1 MPETDRSDGVVM
13 ADDATRHWAD
23 WEGRREAHFGDRV
36 VSCFSARPTSFH
48 DLLADAARRLPDQ
61 EALVDADERLTWREV
76 ERHVAA
82 IGGGL
87 LERGIRP
94 GDRVAL
100 LVGNH
105 NAFVLSLFAIARI
118 GAIAVPLGT
127 RQQRPE
133 VAFALENCGAKLLI
147 SDAGLADRV
156 PDRSE
161 TPRLAYRV
169 TVGGGDGADEFAE
182 LLAGTPCDPVPVGEQ
197 DTAAILYTS
206 GTTGRPK
213 GAMLTHLGIVHSA
226 MVYVH
231 CMRLTSSDRCVNAV
245 PLSHVTG
252 LIAGIAAMARCAGP
266 LVIMPEFRAAMFL
279 PLASRERM
287 TYTLMVPAMYN
298 LCLLQPNLQDHD
310 LSAWRIGGF
319 GGAPMP
325 PATITALAHTL
336 PGLTLM
342 NVYGSTETTSP
353 VTLTPPGLIGLHGDS
368 VGVAAPGTD
377 LLVVDDLGR
386 ELPPNDIGE
395 IWVRGPS
402 VVKGYWD
409 NPSATAS
416 ELTGGFWHSGDL
428 GMLDGSGF
436 LYVVDRK
443 KDMLNRGG
451 HKIYT
456 AEVEAVLASHPAV
469 IESAVVGRPCP
480 VLGERVHAV
489 VTVRSDAASAKDI
502 RDYCAERL
510 SDYKVPETLDLRLDP
525 LPRNSNGK
533 IMKRVLRESVL
544 GSPS

>member
-1 MPETDRSDGVVM
+1 M
-13 ADDATRHWAD
+13 ADGTTRHWAD
-23 WEGRREAHFGDRV
+23 VDIRLEAHFGDRV
-36 VSCFSARPTSFH
+36 VSCFSERPTSFH

-76 ERHVAA
+76 TRRVAA

-87 LERGIRP
+87 LERGVRP

-100 LVGNH
+100 LIGNC

-118 GAIAVPLGT
+118 GAVAVPLGT

-133 VAFALENCGAKLLI
+133 IVFALENCGAKLLI
-147 SDAGLADRV
+147 SDAGFADRV
-156 PDRSE
+156 PSRSE
-161 TPRLAYRV
+161 APRLACRV
-169 TVGGGDGADEFAE
+169 TLGKDDGAHRFAD
-182 LLAGTPCDPVPVGEQ
+182 LLAGAPCDPVPVDEQ

-231 CMRLTSSDRCVNAV
+231 CMRLTSSDRCVNGV

-252 LIAGIAAMARCAGP
+252 LIASVAAMARCGGR
-266 LVIMPEFRAAMFL
+266 LIIMPDFRAATFL

-298 LCLLQPNLQDHD
+298 LCLLQPNLRDHD

-325 PATITALAHTL
+325 PATITALAEKL

-342 NVYGSTETTSP
+342 NIYGSTETTSP
-353 VTLTPPGLIGLHGDS
+353 VSLTPPGLIGTHGDT
-368 VGVAAPGTD
+368 VGVAAPGAD
-377 LLVVDDLGR
+377 LIVVDDLGR
-386 ELPPNDIGE
+386 ELPPDEVGE
-395 IWVRGPS
+395 IWIRGPS

-428 GMLDGSGF
+428 GTLDRDGF
-436 LYVVDRK
+436 LRVVDRK
-443 KDMLNRGG
+443 KDMVNRGG

-469 IESAVVGRPCP
+469 IESAVIGRPCP

-489 VTVRSDAASAKDI
+489 VVVRGEAASAEDI
-502 RDYCAERL
+502 RAFCAERL
-510 SDYKVPETLDLRLDP
+510 SDYKVPETMDVGLDP
-525 LPRNSNGK
+525 LPRNGNSK
-533 IMKRVLRESVL
+533 IMKRVLRERML
-544 GSPS
+544 GVPS

>member
-1 MPETDRSDGVVM
+1 MPPASY
-13 ADDATRHWAD
+13 WAD
-23 WEGRREAHFGDRV
+23 LDTRLEAHFGDRV
-36 VSCFSARPTSFH
+36 VSCFVERPGGLH
-48 DLLADAARRLPDQ
+48 DLLAESERRFPDQ
-61 EALVDADERLTWREV
+61 EALVDAEERLTWQEV
-76 ERHVAA
+76 ERRVAA
-82 IGGGL
+82 IGGAL
-87 LERGIRP
+87 LARGIGR

-100 LVGNH
+100 LLGNS
-105 NAFVLSLFAIARI
+105 NAFVLCLFAIARI
-118 GAIAVPLGT
+118 GAVAVPLGT
-127 RQQRPE
+127 RQPLPE
-133 VAFALENCGAKLLI
+133 IAFALADCGAALLI
-147 SDAGLADRV
+147 GDASLEDRM
-156 PDRSE
+156 PPLPGGRI
-161 TPRLAYRV
+161 L
-169 TVGGGDGADEFAE
+169 VGGSGDGFAA
-182 LLAGTPCDPVPVGEQ
+182 LLAAPPCDPVPVGEE

-231 CMRLTSSDRCVNAV
+231 CMRLTSVDRCVNGV

-252 LIAGIAAMARCAGP
+252 LIASVAAMARCGGC
-266 LVIMPEFRAAMFL
+266 LIIMPEFRAANFL

-298 LCLLQPNLQDHD
+298 LCLLQPDLAAHD

-325 PATITALAHTL
+325 PATIAALAARL

-342 NVYGSTETTSP
+342 NIYGSTETTSP
-353 VTLTPPGLIGLHGDS
+353 VTLTPPGLIGAHGDS
-368 VGVAAPGTD
+368 VGTAAPGAE
-377 LLVVDDLGR
+377 LIVVDEIGR
-386 ELPPNDIGE
+386 ALPPGEIGE
-395 IWVRGPS
+395 IWIRGPS

-409 NPSATAS
+409 NPAATAS

-428 GMLDGSGF
+428 GTIDRDGF
-436 LYVVDRK
+436 LRVLDRK

-469 IESAVVGRPCP
+469 IESAVIGRPCP

-489 VTVRSDAASAKDI
+489 VVVREDTASAEAI
-502 RDYCAERL
+502 RRFCAERL
-510 SDYKVPETLDLRLDP
+510 SDYKVPETLDLGLEP

-533 IMKRVLRESVL
+533 ILKRVLRDAYVTRTGL
-544 GSPS
+544 PS

>member
-1 MPETDRSDGVVM
+1 MKY
-13 ADDATRHWAD
+13 WAD
-23 WEGRREAHFGDRV
+23 VVTRREAHFGDRV
-36 VSCFSARPTSFH
+36 VSCFADRPNSLH
-48 DLLADAARRLPDQ
+48 DLLADAARRWPDQ
-61 EALVDADERLTWREV
+61 EALVDVDERLVWREV
-76 ERHVAA
+76 ERRVAA

-87 LERGIRP
+87 LARGIQP

-100 LVGNH
+100 LLGNR

-118 GAIAVPLGT
+118 GAVAVPLGAG
-127 RQQRPE
+127 QPRPE
-133 VAFALENCGAKLLI
+133 IAFAVGNCGAKLLI
-147 SDAGLADRV
+147 IDAGFADRV

-161 TPRLAYRV
+161 APSLAGRV
-169 TVGGGDGADEFAE
+169 TLGDDDGFDRFTD
-182 LLAGTPCDPVPVGEQ
+182 LLANAPCDPATVAEE

-231 CMRLTSSDRCVNAV
+231 CMRLTASDRCVNGV

-252 LIAGIAAMARCAGP
+252 LIASVAAMARCGGK
-266 LVIMPEFRAAMFL
+266 LIIMKEFRAAAFL
-279 PLASRERM
+279 ALASRERM

-298 LCLLQPNLQDHD
+298 LCLLQPNLGDFD
-310 LSAWRIGGF
+310 LSAWRVGGF

-325 PATITALAHTL
+325 PATITSVAEKL

-342 NVYGSTETTSP
+342 NIYGSTETTSP
-353 VTLTPPGLIGLHGDS
+353 VTLMPPGLIGMHGDT
-368 VGVAAPGTD
+368 VGVAAPGAE

-386 ELPPNDIGE
+386 ELPPDEVGE
-395 IWVRGPS
+395 IWVKGPS

-409 NPSATAS
+409 NPAATAS
-416 ELTGGFWHSGDL
+416 ELTCGFWHSGDL
-428 GMLDGSGF
+428 GTLDREGF
-436 LYVVDRK
+436 LRVVDRK

-456 AEVEAVLASHPAV
+456 AEVEAILASHPAV

-489 VTVRSDAASAKDI
+489 VVVRSETASAEAI
-502 RDYCAERL
+502 RGFCAERL
-510 SDYKVPETLDLRLDP
+510 SDYKVPETLDLELEM

-533 IMKRVLRESVL
+533 ILKRVLRERL
-544 GSPS
+544 LTLPK